1 MSDHENQ
8 KSLREA
14 MDAAAR
20 SIDAAEKT
28 ITAPQASPPARSEAE
43 KVFDIGRRVLRA
55 QQARLVEI
63 EAAYDLKRVELTCHY
78 RGEISRLEQEV
89 EDELSQLARARA
101 KELDGIKATIDQL
114 KALRD
119 G

>member
-1 MSDHENQ
+1 MTDHENSR
-8 KSLREA
+8 SLREA
-14 MDAAAR
+14 MDAAAK
-20 SIDAAEKT
+20 AMNLTNET

-43 KVFDIGRRVLRA
+43 KVFDIGRRVLRS

-63 EAAYDLKRVELTCHY
+63 EAAFERKRVELVCHY

-89 EDELSQLARARA
+89 EDELSQLARAKA
-101 KELDGIKATIDQL
+101 KELDAIMATIDQL

>member
-1 MSDHENQ
+1 MTDHENS

-20 SIDAAEKT
+20 AMNLTNEAV
-28 ITAPQASPPARSEAE
+28 TAPLPSPPARSEAE
-43 KVFDIGRRVLRA
+43 KVFDIGRRVLRS
-55 QQARLVEI
+55 QQARLVEV
-63 EAAYDLKRVELTCHY
+63 EAAFERRRVELVCHY

-89 EDELSQLARARA
+89 EDELAQLSRSRTRD
-101 KELDGIKATIDQL
+101 LDAIRATIDQL